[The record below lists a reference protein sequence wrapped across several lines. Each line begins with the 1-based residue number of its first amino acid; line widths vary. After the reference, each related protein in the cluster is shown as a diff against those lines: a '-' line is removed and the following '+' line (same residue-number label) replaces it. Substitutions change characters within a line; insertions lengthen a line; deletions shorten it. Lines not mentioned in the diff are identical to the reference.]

1 MLNESI
7 TEATVKPTL
16 QAAQVY
22 AMAVVCLVLGLAVG
36 YLFRASE
43 IEASPAQ
50 TAVNSSSTTPGG
62 ATGGSAPSTS
72 GAMIQTPAGNL
83 AQSAAGASPQSPH
96 GSAMGSRPPSL
107 DEMKQMADAKAAPLL
122 ARLKKD
128 PNNTALLD
136 QVGAIYHST
145 HQFNQAAAY
154 YEKAVR
160 VDSKNVA
167 MRTKLAI
174 SLYRSDDVDGAIAQL
189 DQALSYDPKDVNAL
203 FDLGMIRLQGKQ
215 DSKGAL
221 AAWQQLLKSNPQ
233 LSPDR
238 KATVQK
244 LMASVQSAAGDQR
257 VFEGGRS
264 K

>member
-1 MLNESI
+1 
-7 TEATVKPTL
+7 
-16 QAAQVY
+16 
-22 AMAVVCLVLGLAVG
+22 
-36 YLFRASE
+36 
-43 IEASPAQ
+43 
-50 TAVNSSSTTPGG
+50 
-62 ATGGSAPSTS
+62 
-72 GAMIQTPAGNL
+72 
-83 AQSAAGASPQSPH
+83 
-96 GSAMGSRPPSL
+96 MGSRPPSL

-238 KATVQK
+238 KATVQI

>member
-96 GSAMGSRPPSL
+96 GSAMGKMCIRDSLREDRGSMRGNLTRSSHSR
-107 DEMKQMADAKAAPLL
+107 E
-122 ARLKKD
+122 KKEH
-128 PNNTALLD
+128 TE
-136 QVGAIYHST
+136 GKFEFH
-145 HQFNQAAAY
+145 
-154 YEKAVR
+154 
-160 VDSKNVA
+160 VDHPVSRCV
-167 MRTKLAI
+167 
-174 SLYRSDDVDGAIAQL
+174 
-189 DQALSYDPKDVNAL
+189 
-203 FDLGMIRLQGKQ
+203 
-215 DSKGAL
+215 
-221 AAWQQLLKSNPQ
+221 
-233 LSPDR
+233 
-238 KATVQK
+238 
-244 LMASVQSAAGDQR
+244 
-257 VFEGGRS
+257 
-264 K
+264 